1 MKELILAC
9 GLSLICTS
17 LFAQSNSTTVIV
29 KKIEGFSESGD
40 AFSFKSTTGKRYQV
54 YNAGGSNPIQG
65 EDLISSSIKS
75 KKAILLIKRNRFCVF
90 LPNPKP
96 NVLCLVFDSKLQS
109 KIQ

>member
-29 KKIEGFSESGD
+29 KKIEDFSESGD
-40 AFSFKSTTGKRYQV
+40 AFSFKTTTGKRYQV

-65 EDLISSSIKS
+65 EELVSNSIKT
-75 KKAILLIKRNRFCVF
+75 KKAI
-90 LPNPKP
+90 
-96 NVLCLVFDSKLQS
+96 CLRLDADKTEPRLVQS
-109 KIQ
+109 VQKGKCK

>member
-1 MKELILAC
+1 MKKLILAC

-40 AFSFKSTTGKRYQV
+40 AFSFKTTSGKRYQV

-65 EDLISSSIKS
+65 EELISSSIKS
-75 KKAILLIKRNRFCVF
+75 KKAI
-90 LPNPKP
+90 
-96 NVLCLVFDSKLQS
+96 CLRLDADKTEPRLVQS
-109 KIQ
+109 VHKGKCK

>member
-29 KKIEGFSESGD
+29 KKIEDFSESGD
-40 AFSFKSTTGKRYQV
+40 AFSFKTTSGKRYQV

-65 EDLISSSIKS
+65 EELVSNSIKT
-75 KKAILLIKRNRFCVF
+75 KKAI
-90 LPNPKP
+90 
-96 NVLCLVFDSKLQS
+96 CLRLDADKTEPRLVQS
-109 KIQ
+109 VHKGKCK